1 MLSVAWLS
9 IASRITSEGHA
20 GMIHCDA
27 TTYRRLAQL
36 FDFEGPILATL
47 KGKGEVPIYKLKGRK
62 ELDSRCQKT
71 SS

>member
-1 MLSVAWLS
+1 
-9 IASRITSEGHA
+9 
-20 GMIHCDA
+20 MIHCDA